1 MSKLYE
7 VNKSGRLIIHSERE
21 KEYAR
26 ELLKELE
33 ELKSREKAL
42 LSKEKY
48 YVSMMDN
55 INDEYNTMK
64 LSKKEAEVII
74 KTKYNKELSDVR
86 KFEDRVNELRD
97 QMNSIETLLGR

>member
-1 MSKLYE
+1 
-7 VNKSGRLIIHSERE
+7 
-21 KEYAR
+21 
-26 ELLKELE
+26 
-33 ELKSREKAL
+33 
-42 LSKEKY
+42 
-48 YVSMMDN
+48 MMDN